1 MDRGPWW
8 ATVRGVTKNRTQLS
22 DYHSSPYEAM
32 IGEMSMER
40 RRKLNVNCFSVAERR
55 TGRR

>member
-1 MDRGPWW
+1 ML
-8 ATVRGVTKNRTQLS
+8 GVTKSRTQLS